1 MGFLDWLRR
10 GAKTA
15 DPGVGL
21 TNTVKLDDT
30 WVVYHRGDGSLEELA
45 WPDLQIVQ
53 IRVSA
58 LASEEGEPRG
68 EPEPDIPRRAKP
80 GGPRALHW
88 ILVGKASHCEIPFE
102 TRGCDELYERL
113 KKLEDFNDGAV
124 REAREADPPAELLCW
139 IRGAA

>member
-1 MGFLDWLRR
+1 MRR

-15 DPGVGL
+15 NPEVGL

-53 IRVSA
+53 IRVSK
-58 LASEEGEPRG
+58 LAGEEDEPPGEA
-68 EPEPDIPRRAKP
+68 EPDIPRRVSP
-80 GGPRALHW
+80 GGPRELHW
-88 ILVGKASHCEIPFE
+88 VLVGKASRCEIPFE
-102 TRGCDELYERL
+102 TEGCEELYERL
-113 KKLEDFNDGAV
+113 KNLDDFNEGAV
-124 REAREADPPAELLCW
+124 EEARKAEPPAEFLCW